1 MKFLMANHKDNTK
14 FSVKQVDNRYILE
27 KTINNICYRGSE
39 VNMPIKL
46 YTGIFEDGKINTQK
60 LEEIKIINVEVYDDK
75 NQMNIDDN
83 VGYEKLITDFG
94 DKYAKK
100 YLKKRNLERTSINQ
114 KVKYN
119 IEDTVLFKVNGDIN
133 LDLLFEKPIIDK
145 VKEIVNSIMDEVIYI
160 DICNT
165 LSLLPVNTVSSNDE
179 IKYFEKKCLLI
190 LIDYLIKVFECKI
203 LSKFNL
209 PNKYLG
215 LYGIIANDVVNKKLS
230 RMAKDKL
237 AIKLY
242 LLILLYANKNVNIES
257 LPRLGYPKTK
267 YLNLLKTIGCT
278 ISKNGDVILNLE

>member
-46 YTGIFEDGKINTQK
+46 YTGTFEDGKINTQK

-215 LYGIIANDVVNKKLS
+215 LYGIIANDVINKKLS

>member
-46 YTGIFEDGKINTQK
+46 YTGTFEDGKINTQK

-230 RMAKDKL
+230 RMAMDKL

-267 YLNLLKTIGCT
+267 YLNL
-278 ISKNGDVILNLE
+278 

>member
-1 MKFLMANHKDNTK
+1 MKFLLGNHKNNTK
-14 FSVKQVDNRYILE
+14 FSVKHINDRYVLE
-27 KTINNICYRGSE
+27 KTINNICYRGNE
-39 VNMPIKL
+39 INMPIKL
-46 YTGIFEDGKINTQK
+46 YTGTFEDGKINTQK
-60 LEEIKIINVEVYDDK
+60 LEEIKIINIEVYDDK
-75 NQMNIDDN
+75 NQINVDNNID
-83 VGYEKLITDFG
+83 YEKLITDFG
-94 DKYAKK
+94 DKYAKR
-100 YLKKRNLERTSINQ
+100 YLKKRNLEKISVNQ

-119 IEDTVLFKVNGDIN
+119 VEDTVLFKMNGDVN
-133 LDLLFEKPIIDK
+133 LDSLFEKPIIDK
-145 VKEIVNSIMDEVIYI
+145 VKEIVNSTMSEEIYI

-165 LSLLPVNTVSSNDE
+165 LSLLSVDAISNNDE
-179 IKYFEKKCLLI
+179 MKYFEKKCLLI

-209 PNKYLG
+209 PNKYIG

-242 LLILLYANKNVNIES
+242 LIILLYANRNVNIES

-278 ISKNGDVILNLE
+278 VSKNGDVTLNLE

>member
-1 MKFLMANHKDNTK
+1 MANHKDNTK

>member
-1 MKFLMANHKDNTK
+1 MANHKDNTK

-46 YTGIFEDGKINTQK
+46 YTGTFEDGKINTQK

-215 LYGIIANDVVNKKLS
+215 LYGIIANDVINKKLS

>member
-1 MKFLMANHKDNTK
+1 MANHKDNTK

-46 YTGIFEDGKINTQK
+46 YTGTFEDGKINTQK

-267 YLNLLKTIGCT
+267 YFNLLKTIGCT

>member
-46 YTGIFEDGKINTQK
+46 YTGTFENGKINTQK
-60 LEEIKIINVEVYDDK
+60 LEEIKIINIEVYDDK

-145 VKEIVNSIMDEVIYI
+145 VKEIVNSIMNEVIYI

>member
-46 YTGIFEDGKINTQK
+46 YTGTFEDGKINTQK